1 MKRST
6 NNHTTVILLLSD
18 GRHIVSERCYE
29 AKSSDIWNDV
39 RQSLSTLNDGVYVYE
54 MFLACGVQ
62 SLRYTAGEVL
72 ELAAK
77 E

>member
-1 MKRST
+1 MMKTSKD
-6 NNHTTVILLLSD
+6 HTTVILMMID
-18 GRHIVSERCYE
+18 GTHRYLNATHSLTNKQVWDFVRDVLRHLE
-29 AKSSDIWNDV
+29 WNN
-39 RQSLSTLNDGVYVYE
+39 SINE